1 MLEEAAKDTGAV
13 DVLAQ
18 LKLARYLTG
27 LPPEELLIDMN
38 TLSNLDTLHERHRHV
53 FDAFSEHSPSS
64 SKLNAA
70 ELSAIDGERRVV
82 QSEAHSDMV
91 RAMIARGLSSYDLTS
106 YAKEPAE
113 PSELT
118 VRGGS
123 AWFFEDWSNS
133 SGPKLERLKPNN
145 P

>member
-1 MLEEAAKDTGAV
+1 MPQSVADAA
-13 DVLAQ
+13 
-18 LKLARYLTG
+18 
-27 LPPEELLIDMN
+27 
-38 TLSNLDTLHERHRHV
+38 
-53 FDAFSEHSPSS
+53 PSS
-64 SKLNAA
+64 NHRDAAPTSKHRDGFA
-70 ELSAIDGERRVV
+70 ELSAMDDERRVV
-82 QSEAHSDMV
+82 HSEAHSDMV